1 MFIYLNIYIYNSVG
15 KNTYCWQD
23 HHVQKQIFM
32 VERIKMFAHQLRYRK
47 RLQRYQGHPSSL
59 KDYIVCSFPSFNTEF
74 WIVQVNT
81 HKSLYPLNTWHDLY
95 GFFGLLLR

>member
-1 MFIYLNIYIYNSVG
+1 MSVG
-15 KNTYCWQD
+15 KNTYCWGK

-59 KDYIVCSFPSFNTEF
+59 KDYIVWSFPSFNTEF

-81 HKSLYPLNTWHDLY
+81 HKSLYPLNTYHDLHM
-95 GFFGLLLR
+95 FF